1 MDQMKE
7 DDRRKECIEQSVA
20 RAEVYMKAAKAAI
33 DRCFGEGFAAA
44 HPELVGA
51 FMRTCGGQDIE
62 RVLGDIGAGWGE
74 GLGDLVRRMES
85 LAENVRSTGLNSI
98 AEAIEGLLPLGY
110 LKKKE
115 EKHDQITS

>member
-1 MDQMKE
+1 MMNME
-7 DDRRKECIEQSVA
+7 EERRRRIEQSVTL
-20 RAEVYMKAAKAAI
+20 AERYMWAAKAKI

-62 RVLGDIGAGWGE
+62 RVLGDIGGGWGE
-74 GLGDLVRRMES
+74 ELGDLVRRMES

>member
-1 MDQMKE
+1 MTKDE
-7 DDRRKECIEQSVA
+7 RRIECIEQSVR
-20 RAEVYMKAAKAAI
+20 RAEIYMKAGKQAI

-62 RVLGDIGAGWGE
+62 RMLGNIGAGWGE
-74 GLGDLVRRMES
+74 DLSGLVRRMES